1 MNGPAPQTAAA
12 LPRRPASAARR
23 ALAGA
28 WPRAQ
33 GVAAMCAVVAVVAVF
48 TAPTAQAQPT
58 AAAPAALR
66 LTDDRGVTLTLA
78 QPPQRIVSLLPS
90 LTETVCALDGCAR
103 LVGVDR
109 WSNWPAAVQ
118 ALPRLSGLEDVQ
130 IEALLRLK
138 PDLVLAARSQRALDR
153 IESLGVPVLA
163 LTTDTHADLQRTLA
177 VVAAVLGDP
186 ARGPAAWAAL
196 QQQMAAAAARVPPAL
211 RGARA
216 YVEIGATPYAAGP
229 GSFIGQTLQALGLG
243 NVVPPEMGPFPQL
256 NPEFV
261 VRAQPD
267 VVLTVAREAR
277 TMAQRPGWGALR
289 ALQAQ
294 RLCAFDAP
302 AWDVL
307 VRPGP
312 RLGEAAALVADCL
325 AALPPTVASPPPPGQ
340 RR

>member
-1 MNGPAPQTAAA
+1 MTGQAPQTAYV
-12 LPRRPASAARR
+12 LPYRRASAALQARAVAWALGLAA
-23 ALAGA
+23 ALA
-28 WPRAQ
+28 
-33 GVAAMCAVVAVVAVF
+33 VAAA
-48 TAPTAQAQPT
+48 APVRAQPT
-58 AAAPAALR
+58 VPAPAPIR
-66 LTDDRGVTLTLA
+66 LTDDRGVTVTLA
-78 QPPQRIVSLLPS
+78 RPPQRIVSLLPS

-130 IEALLRLK
+130 IESLLRLK

-186 ARGPAAWAAL
+186 ARGATAWAGL
-196 QQQMAAAAARVPPAL
+196 QQQMAAAAARVPPGL

-229 GSFIGQTLQALGLG
+229 GSFIGQTLQALGLA
-243 NVVPPEMGPFPQL
+243 NVVPAQMGPFPQL

-267 VVLTVAREAR
+267 VVLAVAREAR

-325 AALPPTVASPPPPGQ
+325 AALPPSATSLAPSATTPGP

>member
-1 MNGPAPQTAAA
+1 MTGPAPQTAPAPPPRRTPAAPRARAAARVRRLAAA
-12 LPRRPASAARR
+12 LALTAA
-23 ALAGA
+23 
-28 WPRAQ
+28 
-33 GVAAMCAVVAVVAVF
+33 AA
-48 TAPTAQAQPT
+48 AQAQ
-58 AAAPAALR
+58 APAAPPPVR
-66 LTDDRGVTLTLA
+66 LTDDRGVTVTLTR
-78 QPPQRIVSLLPS
+78 PPQRIVSLLPS
-90 LTETVCALDGCAR
+90 LTETVCALDGCTR

-109 WSNWPAAVQ
+109 WSNWPASVQ

-130 IEALLRLK
+130 IESLLRLK

-177 VVAAVLGDP
+177 VVATVLGDP
-186 ARGPAAWAAL
+186 ARGAAAWAAL
-196 QQQMAAAAARVPPAL
+196 QQQLAAAAARVPPGL

-243 NVVPPEMGPFPQL
+243 NVVPREMGPFPQL

-267 VVLTVAREAR
+267 VVLAVAREAR

-325 AALPPTVASPPPPGQ
+325 AALPPGAASLAPSPPPAEPRG
-340 RR
+340 

>member
-1 MNGPAPQTAAA
+1 MSAIGPGMPRA
-12 LPRRPASAARR
+12 LRCALAVLALMPLALLAASAR
-23 ALAGA
+23 AAE
-28 WPRAQ
+28 PVRI
-33 GVAAMCAVVAVVAVF
+33 
-48 TAPTAQAQPT
+48 
-58 AAAPAALR
+58 
-66 LTDDRGVTLTLA
+66 TDDRGVTLTLA
-78 QPPQRIVSLLPS
+78 QPAQRIVSLLPS

-103 LVGVDR
+103 LVGLDR
-109 WSNWPAAVQ
+109 WSNWPAQVQ

-153 IESLGVPVLA
+153 LQALGVPVLA
-163 LTTDTHADLQRTLA
+163 LDTDTHADLQRVLQ
-177 VVAAVLGDP
+177 VVATALGEP

-196 QQQMAAAAARVPPAL
+196 QQQMAAAAERVPPAL

-243 NVVPPEMGPFPQL
+243 NVVPAAMGPFPQL

-267 VVLTVAREAR
+267 LVLAVAREAR
-277 TMAQRPGWGALR
+277 TMHQRPGWQGLR
-289 ALQAQ
+289 ALQAGQ
-294 RLCAFDAP
+294 VCAFDA
-302 AWDVL
+302 ARWDIL

-312 RLGEAAALVADCL
+312 RLGEAALAVADCL
-325 AALPPTVASPPPPGQ
+325 AALPALPAARAGNAPGAHP
-340 RR
+340 R